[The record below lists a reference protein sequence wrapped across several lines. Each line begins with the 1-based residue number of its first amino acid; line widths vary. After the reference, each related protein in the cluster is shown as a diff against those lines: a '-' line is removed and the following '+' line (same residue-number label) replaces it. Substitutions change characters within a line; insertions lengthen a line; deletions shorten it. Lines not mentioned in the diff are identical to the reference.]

1 MQMLM
6 LYSLSL
12 SITLHRLSYSASMSV
27 CSRKLQ
33 PFESQAEAAAK
44 FKFNVEY
51 IFCLFWLS
59 KTERPVW
66 PSFLIKVA
74 QTFGNF
80 GQVFLQKQLKHLATL
95 VMGIFWKNHYK
106 ICCVYFV
113 ILLILPS
120 YHIIL
125 FLKWH
130 NHSSR
135 LSLLFKATYLVK
147 CIKPPVILS
156 FWGIFVTCL
165 EESHFCHSV

>member
-95 VMGIFWKNHYK
+95 VMGIF
-106 ICCVYFV
+106 
-113 ILLILPS
+113 
-120 YHIIL
+120 
-125 FLKWH
+125 
-130 NHSSR
+130 
-135 LSLLFKATYLVK
+135 
-147 CIKPPVILS
+147 
-156 FWGIFVTCL
+156 
-165 EESHFCHSV
+165 